1 MYELIS
7 NSVGRKDGVNAF
19 NFPEDVKTVQL
30 LLIVASQNLNE
41 PAYHPGE
48 PDGEIAPA
56 SEFSPTVAAIAA
68 FQKRFMPSPDGQVD
82 SMQLTMEKMNEA
94 AAGSELQQTLLAAVT
109 DKGGKVSLN
118 SYLGKSMKEICPN
131 GFDDEKASHC
141 AHFVSHVLNI
151 QVGFTCDGLTPK
163 EMHHGDG
170 ACVRVQEIFAACPAK
185 MKYSNRLKRRS
196 GLMFISGENNFVTV
210 GRETT
215 LKNVP
220 KKHIGIFHQGTVWH
234 YSNTRNKVIT
244 QTPEEF
250 IHHYRGQ
257 TNALWFGTVPA
268 GAIQKFDA

>member
-7 NSVGRKDGVNAF
+7 ASVGRKDGLNAT

-30 LLIVASQNLNE
+30 LLIAASQNLNDQ
-41 PAYHPGE
+41 AYHPGE
-48 PDGEIAPA
+48 ADGEIAPA
-56 SEFSPTVAAIAA
+56 SEFSPTVAAIKA
-68 FQKRFMPSPDGQVD
+68 FQTRFLRMPVGQVD
-82 SMQLTMEKMNEA
+82 SMQLTMQKLNEVA
-94 AAGSELQQTLLAAVT
+94 ERANLQHTLLAAVT
-109 DKGGKVSLN
+109 DQPGKLSLN
-118 SYLGKSMKEICPN
+118 SFMGKSMKEICPN
-131 GFDDEKASHC
+131 GFDDEKSSHC
-141 AHFVSHVLNI
+141 AHFVSHALNI

-170 ACVRVQEIFAACPAK
+170 ASVRVHEIFAACPAK
-185 MKYSNRLKRRS
+185 MEYTKQLKRRS
-196 GLMFISGENNFVTV
+196 GLMFISGKDNFPTV

-257 TNALWFGTVPA
+257 TNALWLGTVPA
-268 GAIQKFDA
+268 GAIQKFEA